1 MMTTINELNGKIVV
15 ITKGSLDSLVSKCSS
30 YIENN
35 ETFKMSKEEIET
47 IQKFE
52 KDMAQKS
59 LRVLGFAYKVI
70 DELPKSQEE
79 ILDLEDELTFVGM
92 VGMMDP
98 PRETVKESIRVCKEA
113 GIRPIMIT
121 GDSLSTATAIAKEI
135 GILEEGH
142 MAIEGKKIDELSDEQ
157 LIKEVEKYSVYARV
171 QPEHKVRIVKAWQA
185 KQKVVAMTGD
195 GVNDA
200 PAIKLSH
207 VGIGMGKTGT
217 EVTKSVAD
225 VVLVDDSFSTIV
237 DAVEEGRKIYDNIRN
252 DIIYSLSSNFA
263 EMIIVIAGLLMK
275 VEIFLP
281 IHILY
286 IDLATDSIPSICLA
300 FEKSAKGIMK
310 RKPKPVNRPFFTPF
324 IIATLAISALFEG
337 ISGLLV
343 YHFSKLQYGVDIAQ
357 TMAFLC
363 VILQEMV
370 YAINCRNLKEPIV
383 KQGIFSNKAMNIGM
397 LILIL
402 MQVLVFST
410 PIGSLFKITPLNLTQ
425 VLIVVIVNIVAFLF
439 IELSKP
445 IIKKLFKD

>member
-1 MMTTINELNGKIVV
+1 
-15 ITKGSLDSLVSKCSS
+15 
-30 YIENN
+30 
-35 ETFKMSKEEIET
+35 
-47 IQKFE
+47 
-52 KDMAQKS
+52 
-59 LRVLGFAYKVI
+59 
-70 DELPKSQEE
+70 
-79 ILDLEDELTFVGM
+79 M

-113 GIRPIMIT
+113 GIRPVMIT

>member
-1 MMTTINELNGKIVV
+1 
-15 ITKGSLDSLVSKCSS
+15 
-30 YIENN
+30 
-35 ETFKMSKEEIET
+35 
-47 IQKFE
+47 
-52 KDMAQKS
+52 
-59 LRVLGFAYKVI
+59 
-70 DELPKSQEE
+70 
-79 ILDLEDELTFVGM
+79 
-92 VGMMDP
+92 
-98 PRETVKESIRVCKEA
+98 
-113 GIRPIMIT
+113 
-121 GDSLSTATAIAKEI
+121 
-135 GILEEGH
+135 
-142 MAIEGKKIDELSDEQ
+142 
-157 LIKEVEKYSVYARV
+157 
-171 QPEHKVRIVKAWQA
+171 
-185 KQKVVAMTGD
+185 
-195 GVNDA
+195 
-200 PAIKLSH
+200 
-207 VGIGMGKTGT
+207 
-217 EVTKSVAD
+217 
-225 VVLVDDSFSTIV
+225 
-237 DAVEEGRKIYDNIRN
+237 
-252 DIIYSLSSNFA
+252 
-263 EMIIVIAGLLMK
+263 
-275 VEIFLP
+275 
-281 IHILY
+281 
-286 IDLATDSIPSICLA
+286 
-300 FEKSAKGIMK
+300 MK